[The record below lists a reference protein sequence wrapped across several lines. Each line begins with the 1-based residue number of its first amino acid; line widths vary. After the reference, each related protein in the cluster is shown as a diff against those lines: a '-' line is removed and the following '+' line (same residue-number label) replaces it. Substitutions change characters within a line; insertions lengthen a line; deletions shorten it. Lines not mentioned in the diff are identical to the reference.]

1 MLLRERLEEGL
12 AATGVPFSVNGA
24 LESRLP
30 HNSNLTF
37 PGISAEDMILEC
49 RSLALST
56 TAACASSEK
65 KPSHVILALGH
76 PADYAASTIRIGLGK
91 DLTLETIDKVVEILS
106 SARTKLAEK
115 EEAND

>member
-1 MLLRERLEEGL
+1 MQDL
-12 AATGVPFSVNGA
+12 SA
-24 LESRLP
+24 L
-30 HNSNLTF
+30 
-37 PGISAEDMILEC
+37 DD
-49 RSLALST
+49 RSMRKQR
-56 TAACASSEK
+56 K

-106 SARTKLAEK
+106 SARSKLAEK

>member
-1 MLLRERLEEGL
+1 MVAVALVAVEEEAVEREVKAAM
-12 AATGVPFSVNGA
+12 AAT
-24 LESRLP
+24 
-30 HNSNLTF
+30 
-37 PGISAEDMILEC
+37 
-49 RSLALST
+49 LALST

-115 EEAND
+115 EGAND